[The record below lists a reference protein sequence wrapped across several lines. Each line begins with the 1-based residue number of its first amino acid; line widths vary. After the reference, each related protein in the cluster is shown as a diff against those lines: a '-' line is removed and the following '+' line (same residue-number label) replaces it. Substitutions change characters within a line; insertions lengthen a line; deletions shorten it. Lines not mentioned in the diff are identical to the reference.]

1 MREEGL
7 FAGNQQLATDA
18 THRVKLERSKKDG
31 DDDFYHFYDDFD
43 DDFICETHQSVSSLK
58 DEE

>member
-31 DDDFYHFYDDFD
+31 DDDLYNFD
-43 DDFICETHQSVSSLK
+43 DDFISVYQA
-58 DEE
+58 